1 MENRKV
7 FKSSLTY
14 LPEEVSKILHKKIEE
29 ENKIVEQYSSNNIIL
44 FEENLLQQIE
54 YIPGKVNVTSLFSG
68 AGGLDLGVKLAGIS
82 AKYGEQKAY
91 KIFKDKKKFQKYSS
105 SINIMY
111 SNDLFKSANETYLSN
126 FGNEGV
132 QDDRDIRKVSNF
144 PQSDLMLGGFPCPG
158 FSSAGPRLLDDPR
171 NFLYIHYIRAL
182 SQARP
187 AFFIAEN
194 VKGILTMAKGQV
206 IEQIKED
213 FSAVGY
219 QVSAYLVN
227 AKDYGVPQSRER
239 VFIIGVRKD
248 IINEYN
254 FQYELP
260 EDTHGEGKIKYAT
273 LRDAI
278 EDLPLNANDVF
289 TSNYSSMYMSRNRKK
304 GWDEPSFTIQAS
316 GRQAPQHPAGN
327 PMIKLDKDLWRF
339 SGDFNRRLSVREA
352 ARIQTF
358 PDWFMFSDGSNPNV
372 SKNNRLNEQYKQIG
386 NAVPSIL
393 AEKISRPIIEFL
405 VDHKELLE

>member
-1 MENRKV
+1 
-7 FKSSLTY
+7 
-14 LPEEVSKILHKKIEE
+14 
-29 ENKIVEQYSSNNIIL
+29 
-44 FEENLLQQIE
+44 
-54 YIPGKVNVTSLFSG
+54 
-68 AGGLDLGVKLAGIS
+68 
-82 AKYGEQKAY
+82 
-91 KIFKDKKKFQKYSS
+91 
-105 SINIMY
+105 
-111 SNDLFKSANETYLSN
+111 LFKSANETYLSN

>member
-144 PQSDLMLGGFPCPG
+144 PQSDLMLGGSLVLVSVQPD
-158 FSSAGPRLLDDPR
+158 LD
-171 NFLYIHYIRAL
+171 
-182 SQARP
+182 
-187 AFFIAEN
+187 
-194 VKGILTMAKGQV
+194 
-206 IEQIKED
+206 
-213 FSAVGY
+213 
-219 QVSAYLVN
+219 YL
-227 AKDYGVPQSRER
+227 
-239 VFIIGVRKD
+239 
-248 IINEYN
+248 
-254 FQYELP
+254 
-260 EDTHGEGKIKYAT
+260 
-273 LRDAI
+273 
-278 EDLPLNANDVF
+278 
-289 TSNYSSMYMSRNRKK
+289 
-304 GWDEPSFTIQAS
+304 TIQGIFS
-316 GRQAPQHPAGN
+316 
-327 PMIKLDKDLWRF
+327 IYTTLELFLKLAQLF
-339 SGDFNRRLSVREA
+339 
-352 ARIQTF
+352 
-358 PDWFMFSDGSNPNV
+358 
-372 SKNNRLNEQYKQIG
+372 YC
-386 NAVPSIL
+386 
-393 AEKISRPIIEFL
+393 
-405 VDHKELLE
+405 